1 MIRQTQPHVHLG
13 HLRHA
18 MPPGAGPAPPHR
30 ATQFIVVIVILA
42 LIAGLIWVVLQIR
55 KSPSTSK
62 PE

>member
-1 MIRQTQPHVHLG
+1 MIHRAEPHVHLG

-18 MPPGAGPAPPHR
+18 MQPGASPAPPHR
-30 ATQFIVVIVILA
+30 LTQIIVVIVLLA
-42 LIAGLIWVVLQIR
+42 LIAGLVWVVLQVR